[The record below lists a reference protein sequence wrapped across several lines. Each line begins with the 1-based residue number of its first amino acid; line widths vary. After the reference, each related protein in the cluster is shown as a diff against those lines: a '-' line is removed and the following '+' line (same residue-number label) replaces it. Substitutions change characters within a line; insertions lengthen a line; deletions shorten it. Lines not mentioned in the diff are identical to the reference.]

1 MLPYLNS
8 REGRHMCACRLW
20 EDGQSNFKSFED
32 FKAHTYRMADEF
44 DGEEYTI
51 YDVSGSPVA
60 YLYMLATTSWH
71 RPTPVWTFQ
80 LSLFVV
86 TRSPPAR
93 FLRLSDTS

>member
-1 MLPYLNS
+1 MLPYQLT
-8 REGRHMCACRLW
+8 RGRHMCACRLW

-60 YLYMLATTSWH
+60 YLYMLATTLA
-71 RPTPVWTFQ
+71 PTD
-80 LSLFVV
+80 S
-86 TRSPPAR
+86 RSGPFNCR
-93 FLRLSDTS
+93 YSS